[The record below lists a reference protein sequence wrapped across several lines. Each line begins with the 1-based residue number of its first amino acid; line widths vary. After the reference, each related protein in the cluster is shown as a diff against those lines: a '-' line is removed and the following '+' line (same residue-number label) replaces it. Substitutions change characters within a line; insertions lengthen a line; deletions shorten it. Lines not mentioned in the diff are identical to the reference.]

1 MVNPL
6 VSYHREVVACRAM
19 SRIWHLLISLGLTIV
34 IGYLIY
40 RGVPDWGEATQVMLR
55 ANPLWIG
62 AGLVFISL
70 HMLLRA
76 ERWGVLLQP
85 AKAGISRKNLVSLTL
100 VKYAVNVIP
109 PRVGEVAA
117 SLVLARKERIP
128 AASVIAASVLERV
141 LDMITVIVIFGFY
154 MVFFA
159 QSYLPNSQRGEE
171 IVLAVRRHSVVV
183 LAVASLGI
191 AVLMLLLRS
200 TKWHRHIPGPIRRM
214 VLHFADGFRALHSG
228 SAVAKVVVLSVAIWL
243 VITAQLWCLVLAY
256 LDAFPFA
263 GALLI
268 MALTVIGVA
277 IPTPGGVGGFQFF
290 MDLALVNFF
299 ARYLS
304 VQDTHSQAAGISNGC
319 YIVSMVPVFAVGL
332 WFLNREGLTL
342 ARLAQLTRDADS
354 AAGQAG
360 NGN

>member
-1 MVNPL
+1 
-6 VSYHREVVACRAM
+6 M
-19 SRIWHLLISLGLTIV
+19 SRIWHLVISLSLTTV
-34 IGYLIY
+34 VGYLVY
-40 RGVPDWGEATQVMLR
+40 RGVPDWGEALQVMLH

-62 AGLVFISL
+62 AGLVFIAL

-85 AKAGISRKNLVSLTL
+85 AKTGISRRNLVSLTL
-100 VKYAVNVIP
+100 VKYVINVIP
-109 PRVGEVAA
+109 PRVGEVVA

-141 LDMITVIVIFGFY
+141 LDAMTVIVIFGFY
-154 MVFFA
+154 IVLFA
-159 QSYLPNSQRGEE
+159 KSYLPNSKRGEE
-171 IVLAVRRHSVVV
+171 IFLAVRHHSIIV

-200 TKWHRHIPGPIRRM
+200 NRWHGWIPGPIRRM
-214 VLHFADGFRALHSG
+214 VVHFADGFRALHSG
-228 SAVAKVVVLSVAIWL
+228 SAVAKAIALSIAIWL
-243 VITAQLWCLVLAY
+243 VITAQLWCFVLAY
-256 LDAFPFA
+256 LDSFPFA

-304 VQDTHSQAAGISNGC
+304 AQDPHSQAAGISNGC
-319 YIVSMVPVFAVGL
+319 YVMSMVPVFVVGL
-332 WFLNREGLTL
+332 WLLNREGLTFV
-342 ARLAQLTRDADS
+342 RLSQLTRDADS
-354 AAGQAG
+354 AAGQLGTG
-360 NGN
+360 N